1 MRKGGNLFS
10 IGEVGRA
17 LGITRRAI
25 LYYEEFG
32 LIRPDAKDGATGN
45 RYYTIDTFVKIR
57 TIRILQTLGLS
68 LSDIRG
74 YFDDA
79 FDLPPLIRRMEALR
93 DELDRHIESLRERS
107 SADVS
112 EVKLIRLPPQTV
124 YRRVYTAPSVAER
137 TTLLRSTAL
146 EGMRLYGTDISHRLY
161 LVESFID
168 RPDEIAF
175 CVAVPPESRGEHVAL
190 LPAVQA
196 LSLYHHGAY
205 ETLPGAAQ
213 RLLACAQARGLTP
226 AGTIRR
232 IYLEGPPQHNDP
244 AKFITQVAL
253 PLREADTD
261 TMQDKTSAAR

>member
-1 MRKGGNLFS
+1 M
-10 IGEVGRA
+10 
-17 LGITRRAI
+17 
-25 LYYEEFG
+25 
-32 LIRPDAKDGATGN
+32 
-45 RYYTIDTFVKIR
+45 
-57 TIRILQTLGLS
+57 
-68 LSDIRG
+68 
-74 YFDDA
+74 
-79 FDLPPLIRRMEALR
+79 
-93 DELDRHIESLRERS
+93 
-107 SADVS
+107 
-112 EVKLIRLPPQTV
+112 
-124 YRRVYTAPSVAER
+124 
-137 TTLLRSTAL
+137 
-146 EGMRLYGTDISHRLY
+146 
-161 LVESFID
+161 
-168 RPDEIAF
+168 
-175 CVAVPPESRGEHVAL
+175 AL